1 MPDLT
6 SYQSVHTSLFV
17 RLQIDEYR
25 TTSGGSYTAQVLRFS
40 DHFENYTYNGE
51 LYQNVGNFL
60 NISASKSELRAS
72 NSEVTVTLSGI
83 PDSSIAEIIH
93 SKIKS
98 APIDIYRGF
107 FDTSTNA
114 LIGSLY
120 GRFRGYVNNYSL
132 EEEYDVVSRTASN
145 LIVLECA
152 STSSVFDNKI
162 AGRRTN
168 PTSNKLYFPSDT
180 SMDRVPNL
188 QDQTFNFGA
197 PS

>member
-25 TTSGGSYTAQVLRFS
+25 TTSGGAYSQQVLRFS
-40 DHFENYTYNGE
+40 DHFEDYTYNTE

-60 NISASKSELRAS
+60 SISASKSELRAS
-72 NSEVTVTLSGI
+72 NNEVSVTLSGI
-83 PDSSIAEIIH
+83 PDASIAEIIH
-93 SKIKS
+93 SKIKG

-107 FDTSTNA
+107 FDTSTEA

-132 EEEYDVVSRTASN
+132 EEDYDVDSRSATN
-145 LIVLECA
+145 LIILECA
-152 STSSVFDNKI
+152 STSSVFDNKVV
-162 AGRRTN
+162 GRRTN
-168 PTSNKLYFPSDT
+168 PQSNKLYYPNDT